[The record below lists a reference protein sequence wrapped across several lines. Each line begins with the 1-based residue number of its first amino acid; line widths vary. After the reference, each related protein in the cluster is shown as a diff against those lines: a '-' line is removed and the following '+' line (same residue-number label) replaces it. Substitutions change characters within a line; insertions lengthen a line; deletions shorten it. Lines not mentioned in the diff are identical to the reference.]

1 MTPHRNKWDPKTAE
15 VKKVEWLCQSSAG
28 QIPRWEV
35 GLLSTELC
43 YQANGHSRDGK
54 DIQEGKFYGFKLR
67 EGFSFW
73 SVLREAYYL
82 LKLCEGALWPKHKTQ
97 RGSLAE
103 AGRASR
109 RAMNVGSCSVQG
121 RALGD
126 APSPECPYHL
136 VF

>member
-1 MTPHRNKWDPKTAE
+1 MESTWLLASCHKEEATVRVLEENVARE
-15 VKKVEWLCQSSAG
+15 VKAPE
-28 QIPRWEV
+28 
-35 GLLSTELC
+35 LLLE
-43 YQANGHSRDGK
+43 
-54 DIQEGKFYGFKLR
+54 
-67 EGFSFW
+67 
-73 SVLREAYYL
+73 
-82 LKLCEGALWPKHKTQ
+82 LCEGALWPKHKTQ

-109 RAMNVGSCSVQG
+109 RAMNVGSRSVQG

>member
-1 MTPHRNKWDPKTAE
+1 MKRGLFFLGS
-15 VKKVEWLCQSSAG
+15 KKGWR
-28 QIPRWEV
+28 PREP
-35 GLLSTELC
+35 
-43 YQANGHSRDGK
+43 
-54 DIQEGKFYGFKLR
+54 
-67 EGFSFW
+67 W
-73 SVLREAYYL
+73 SVLRAVYYL
-82 LKLCEGALWPKHKTQ
+82 LELCEGALWPKHKTQ

-109 RAMNVGSCSVQG
+109 RAMNVGSRSVQG